1 MANIVA
7 AQASP
12 ARTRWFGWIG
22 PELSVV
28 AAGLA
33 AALLFPDDLGFIT
46 RINILIIFT
55 LSLAL
60 VIGQAGIG
68 TLGQAAMFGAGSYC
82 AALWALHISAEPLSG
97 LLIGAL
103 AGAGVA
109 ATSGLL
115 LLRTRGLTLIMLSV
129 AFAQVLLEIANKAAS
144 VTGGDDGLAD
154 IPVRAILGFFA
165 FDLRGRVGFGYTLVV
180 LVIVYFCLRR
190 LVASPFGLTCRGI
203 KADQLRMRAV
213 GAPVFRHLVTVY
225 TLGGAF
231 AGIAGALSAQTTQ
244 VVGLSSLGFEL
255 SAEGLVMLTIGG
267 VGHLAGALLGVPAFM
282 IIRHVAAAINP
293 YHWLLVIGVLLIV
306 TILFLPQGLYGLL
319 DKWHTRLTR
328 GPK

>member
-1 MANIVA
+1 MADTA
-7 AQASP
+7 AYMRP
-12 ARTRWFGWIG
+12 ARTRWLAAIG
-22 PELSVV
+22 PELAVV
-28 AAGLA
+28 VAGLA

-46 RINILIIFT
+46 RINILAIFA

-68 TLGQAAMFGAGSYC
+68 TLGQAALFGAGSYS
-82 AALWALHISAEPLSG
+82 AALWALHVSPEPLSG

-115 LLRTRGLTLIMLSV
+115 ILRTRGLTLIMLSV

-154 IPVRAILGFFA
+154 IPVSPILGAFA
-165 FDLRGRVGFGYTLVV
+165 FDFRGQVGFGYTLAALV
-180 LVIVYFCLRR
+180 LVYFSLRC

-203 KADQLRMRAV
+203 KADQVRMRAV
-213 GAPVFRHLVTVY
+213 GAPVFRYQLCVY
-225 TLGGAF
+225 TIGGAF

-244 VVGLSSLGFEL
+244 VVGLSNLSFEL

-267 VGHLAGALLGVPAFM
+267 VGHLAGALFGVPAFM
-282 IIRHVAAAINP
+282 IIRHVAATINP
-293 YHWLLVIGVLLIV
+293 YHWLLVIGLLLIV
-306 TILFLPQGLYGLL
+306 TILFLPQGLYGLFE
-319 DKWHTRLTR
+319 KWCIRLVRRT
-328 GPK
+328 K

>member
-1 MANIVA
+1 MVDIAVV
-7 AQASP
+7 QRP
-12 ARTRWFGWIG
+12 LARTRWLEWIG
-22 PELSVV
+22 PELAVV

-33 AALLFPDDLGFIT
+33 SALLFPDDLGFIT
-46 RINILIIFT
+46 RINILTIFT

-68 TLGQAAMFGAGSYC
+68 TLGQAAMFGAGSYS
-82 AALWALHISAEPLSG
+82 AALWAIHVSPEPLSG
-97 LLIGAL
+97 VLIGAL
-103 AGAGVA
+103 VGAAIATASGV
-109 ATSGLL
+109 L

-154 IPVRAILGFFA
+154 IPVSPILGVFA
-165 FDLRGRVGFGYTLVV
+165 FDFRGQVGFGYTLAALV
-180 LVIVYFCLRR
+180 LVYFCLRR
-190 LVASPFGLTCRGI
+190 VVASPFGLTCRGI
-203 KADQLRMRAV
+203 RADQVRMRAV
-213 GAPVFRHLVTVY
+213 GAPVFRHLLSVY
-225 TLGGAF
+225 TLGGAV

-282 IIRHVAAAINP
+282 IIRHVAATINP
-293 YHWLLVIGVLLIV
+293 YHWLLVIGLLLIV
-306 TILFLPQGLYGLL
+306 TILFLPQGLYGLVE
-319 DKWHTRLTR
+319 KCRTRI
-328 GPK
+328 GGKAK